1 VSEFVALNRPVA
13 VAEAWAKQAR
23 RRGGQYLALTKPRVV
38 ELLLVT
44 TVPAMVLAA
53 GGVPDLGL
61 VAAVL
66 VGGALAAGG
75 ANTIN
80 CWIERDRDQLMRRTR
95 HRPLPSGTVDPG
107 RALGFGV
114 ALEVLA
120 FALLAATA
128 NLLAAGLALA
138 ATLFY
143 VFVYTVW
150 LKPRTAQ
157 NIVIGGAA
165 GAVPVLVGWAAVTGG
180 LGSPALVLFAVVFTW
195 TPAHFWALALR
206 YRDDYE
212 AAHIPMLPVVQG
224 AEAAST
230 QILAYAVLVV
240 AVSLVLPFVSSV
252 GSVYVAAAAV
262 LGAGFVAQAL
272 QLRRDPSPTRAIA
285 FFHRSNL
292 YLALLFAA
300 VAVDV
305 LVQLH

>member
-1 VSEFVALNRPVA
+1 MSDFVALNRPVA
-13 VAEAWAKQAR
+13 AAEAWAKQAR
-23 RRGGQYLALTKPRVV
+23 RRAGQYIALTKPRVV
-38 ELLLVT
+38 ELLLIT

-61 VAAVL
+61 VVAVL
-66 VGGALAAGG
+66 AGGALAAGG

-80 CWIERDRDQLMRRTR
+80 CWIERDRDRLMRRTR

-107 RALGFGV
+107 RALVFGV
-114 ALEVLA
+114 ALEVVA
-120 FALLAATA
+120 FALLAVTA
-128 NLLAAGLALA
+128 NLLAAALALA

-180 LGSPALVLFAVVFTW
+180 LAAPALVLFAVVFTW

-224 AEAAST
+224 APAAAT
-230 QILAYAVLVV
+230 QILAYAVLVA
-240 AVSLVLPFVSSV
+240 AVSLLLPFVSPV
-252 GSVYVAAAAV
+252 GVVYVAAAAL
-262 LGAGFVAQAL
+262 LGAAFVAQAV
-272 QLRRDPSPTRAIA
+272 QLRRDPSATRAIA

-305 LVQLH
+305 VLHVH